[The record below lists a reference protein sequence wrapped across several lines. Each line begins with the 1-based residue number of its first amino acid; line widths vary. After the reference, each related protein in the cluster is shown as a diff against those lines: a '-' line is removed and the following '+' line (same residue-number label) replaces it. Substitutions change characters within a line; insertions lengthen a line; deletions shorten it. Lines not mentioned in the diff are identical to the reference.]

1 MLFEQAHVRPVAVAD
16 LDKIAGIFARY
27 VTNSVATFEEVPPTE
42 AHWRR
47 RLDDLAARPL
57 PFLVAEVGGRVVG
70 YAYASPWR
78 KSPAYRHTVE
88 DTVYLAPEWTGKGL
102 GRLLLAR
109 LLAECARA
117 GMRQVI
123 AVIAD
128 TGDPTSAALHY
139 ACGFVDA
146 GRLRAVG
153 HKHGRW
159 VDTLLLQHDLTT
171 GNRR

>member
-1 MLFEQAHVRPVAVAD
+1 MCAEQAHVRPVGVAD
-16 LDKIAGIFARY
+16 LGTIAGIFAHY
-27 VTNSVATFEEVPPTE
+27 VTSSVVTFEEVPPTA
-42 AHWRR
+42 AHWQR
-47 RLDDLAARPL
+47 RLDELAARPL
-57 PFLVAEVGGRVVG
+57 PFLVAEVGGSVVG

-102 GRLLLAR
+102 GRLLLER

-117 GMRQVI
+117 GVRQVI

-159 VDTLLLQHDLTT
+159 VDTLLLQRDLTT
-171 GNRR
+171 GNHH

>member
-1 MLFEQAHVRPVAVAD
+1 MLAEQAHVRPVAVAD
-16 LDKIAGIFARY
+16 LDEIAGIFACY
-27 VTNSVATFEEVPPTE
+27 VTNSVATFEEVPPGV

-47 RLDDLAARPL
+47 RLDDLAARSL
-57 PFLVAEVGGRVVG
+57 PFLAAEVGGKVVG

-102 GRLLLAR
+102 GRLLLER

-117 GMRQVI
+117 GVRQVI

-128 TGDPTSAALHY
+128 TGDPTSAALHH

-153 HKHGRW
+153 HKQGRW
-159 VDTLLLQHDLTT
+159 VDTLLLQRNLTT
-171 GNRR
+171 GNHR

>member
-1 MLFEQAHVRPVAVAD
+1 MFAEQAHVRPVAVAD
-16 LDKIAGIFARY
+16 LGTIAGIFARY
-27 VTNSVATFEEVPPTE
+27 VTNSVVTFEEIPPTE

-47 RLDDLAARPL
+47 RLEDLAARPL

-78 KSPAYRHTVE
+78 PKAAYRHTVE

-102 GRLLLAR
+102 GRLLLER
-109 LLAECARA
+109 LLVECARA
-117 GMRQVI
+117 GVRQVI

-128 TGDPTSAALHY
+128 TGAPTSAALHY

-153 HKHGRW
+153 HKQGRW
-159 VDTLLLQHDLTT
+159 VDTLLLQCNLTK
-171 GNRR
+171 GNHH